1 MLRLV
6 TFPVRAG
13 VHVGATGTKVGYR
26 TARLLGFRRLFLLG
40 VGIAIGLLIAPVPG
54 RQLRAKL
61 AELAEGATR
70 AEPLPDLSPADAT
83 AAGDIDKVLQ
93 VSGTNGSV

>member
-1 MLRLV
+1 MIRVV

-26 TARLLGFRRLFLLG
+26 TARLLGFRRLFLIGIG
-40 VGIAIGLLIAPVPG
+40 VAIGLLIAPVPG

-61 AELAEGATR
+61 AELLESAT
-70 AEPLPDLSPADAT
+70 ATEPMPDLAT
-83 AAGDIDKVLQ
+83 GASAPGDVDKVLQ
-93 VSGTNGSV
+93 VSGTNGSA

>member
-1 MLRLV
+1 M

-26 TARLLGFRRLFLLG
+26 TARLLGFRRLFLIGL
-40 VGIAIGLLIAPVPG
+40 GIAIGLLIAPVPG

-61 AELAEGATR
+61 SELAEGATR
-70 AEPLPDLSPADAT
+70 PEPLPDLAPAPG
-83 AAGDIDKVLQ
+83 AAPGDVDKVLQ
-93 VSGTNGSV
+93 ASGTNGSV